1 MKDRRPADR
10 GIDSVIFDL
19 DGTLWDASIAS
30 QMALNTSFEQCGY
43 AVKAERKTVREISG
57 TPLDISLKQNFT
69 FIQKKDYAT
78 IKKLYEK
85 NEPIFMKSRGGKLF
99 PHGRTTL
106 QILCTYKKLF
116 IVSNCLKG
124 YIENFLEQKKLGN
137 IFTGYICSG
146 ETGLTKSENIQ
157 IIIREYRLD
166 SPVYVGDTEWD
177 YEASKDNNIPFVY
190 AKYGFGKV
198 ADVQYQIKNIKELIP
213 ILQEIHP
220 A

>member
-1 MKDRRPADR
+1 MKEPADR

-43 AVKAERKTVREISG
+43 AAKVERKTAREISG
-57 TPLDISLKQNFT
+57 TPLDVSLKQNFT
-69 FIQKKDYAT
+69 FIQKKDYDK

-85 NEPIFMKSRGGKLF
+85 NERIFMKSIGGRLF
-99 PHGRTTL
+99 PHGRDTL
-106 QILCTYKKLF
+106 KILCTYKKLF

-124 YIENFLEQKKLGN
+124 YIENFIAKKKLED

-146 ETGLTKSENIQ
+146 ETGLTKSENIR

-166 SPVYVGDTEWD
+166 SPIYVGDTGWD
-177 YEASKDNNIPFVY
+177 YEASKNNNIPFVY
-190 AKYGFGKV
+190 AEYGFGKV
-198 ADVQYQIKNIKELIP
+198 ADIKYRIKNIKELIT